1 MTCRQLER
9 RCLLSNSRIYASHTC
24 VGGVWMRG
32 LFARRDLVKGELLCT
47 YDGEVL
53 ASSEANYFSEYFMTA
68 RNPQDLRR
76 RLVID
81 GDPDRFENLAGF
93 ANFATQ
99 EFANGI
105 FVDETTRGGVG
116 PCVCLRVF
124 VDIAKGTEIRVDYD
138 MGSAGHPY
146 RDMMEAHA
154 QVEQD
159 DTYRKVVWDD
169 PPDLF

>member
-1 MTCRQLER
+1 
-9 RCLLSNSRIYASHTC
+9 
-24 VGGVWMRG
+24 MRG

-81 GDPDRFENLAGF
+81 GDPDRFENLAGY
-93 ANFATQ
+93 ANFAAH

-105 FVDETTRGGVG
+105 FMDETTRGGVR
-116 PCVCLRVF
+116 PYVCLRAR
-124 VDIAKGTEIRVDYD
+124 VDTAKGTEIRVDYD

-154 QVEQD
+154 QWSVEQD